1 MLGYV
6 PDGVISTLLHRRLI
20 FVTGKGGVGKTT
32 VALALGLASSRSG
45 RRTII
50 ADIHGEDEPH
60 VELEF
65 APGLFRISVDPQS
78 AMEEYLNHKVPGPAG
93 HALRQSK
100 LFHAFAMATPGMR
113 ELLCMGKLWE
123 LAQFERR
130 TEDADAYDLVIVDA
144 PASGHGAAI
153 LRTPRTFAEIA
164 KVGPIAHQAR
174 TIAETVADPE
184 FTAVVG
190 VSTPEEMPVNEIF
203 ELRDALA
210 SAADPIELQA
220 VILNARYPDR
230 FTEADATTLA
240 AALER
245 EPGPSE
251 ATRGAIGVAL
261 AEHRRATF
269 HREQERRLRE
279 SFADRLLVL
288 PYMFEPSLGLAQLEM
303 LSEALTA

>member
-1 MLGYV
+1 MSL
-6 PDGVISTLLHRRLI
+6 PLLHRRLI

-32 VALALGLASSRSG
+32 VSLALGLAAARSG
-45 RRTII
+45 RRAIV
-50 ADIHGEDEPH
+50 ADIHGESEPH
-60 VELEF
+60 VEFEM
-65 APGLFRISVDPQS
+65 APNLFRVSVDPQS
-78 AMEEYLNHKVPGPAG
+78 AMEEYLTVKVPGPAG
-93 HALRQSK
+93 HALRQSR

-174 TIAETVADPE
+174 MIAETIADPE
-184 FTAVVG
+184 FTAVVA
-190 VSTPEEMPVNEIF
+190 VSTAEEMPVNETF

-210 SAADPIELQA
+210 EAPDPLELHG

-230 FTEADATTLA
+230 FTVADAAILA
-240 AALER
+240 AELER
-245 EPGPSE
+245 EPAPSP
-251 ATRGAIGVAL
+251 AARGAIGVAL
-261 AEHRRATF
+261 AEHRRATLQ
-269 HREQERRLRE
+269 REQEQRLRE

-288 PYMFEPSLGLAQLEM
+288 PYMFEPSMGLPQLERLAEV
-303 LSEALTA
+303 LSA